1 MRTTAEPPPLEAPPA
16 ETPGGTPDA
25 GETPDG
31 THDAG
36 EMPDAGVIEE
46 ARARQHRHR
55 GVAGAAVVAAGAIA
69 AILLAFAGGGGGSRP
84 GNASLS
90 PGRAPSK
97 SAGRPSPSSCQGKAL
112 QGPPSKSL
120 LSILGVLRRPA
131 TAADAGSGITAQGFT
146 SAVFVHYIRLTRIVD
161 GGSYYIYP
169 GIVGGCGTGEKAHEG
184 IMHLAKNVDLGHGL
198 VGGTGGGGASATD
211 IEQGKDVQSGPP
223 GSSTSETITMVVP
236 DGVATVTL
244 HYGPGPASGYTKKIS
259 PPFTITSPVIN
270 NELVVLLPRSVSL
283 EGVPGVRMIWRAANG
298 HVLETFD
305 RL

>member
-1 MRTTAEPPPLEAPPA
+1 MTITAAPPPIEV
-16 ETPGGTPDA
+16 PDA
-25 GETPDG
+25 GE
-31 THDAG
+31 A
-36 EMPDAGVIEE
+36 PDAGVIEE

-55 GVAGAAVVAAGAIA
+55 GVAGAAVIAAGAIA
-69 AILLAFAGGGGGSRP
+69 AILFAFTGGGGGSRL
-84 GNASLS
+84 GSASV
-90 PGRAPSK
+90 PAGRAPSK
-97 SAGRPSPSSCQGKAL
+97 TAGRTLPSSCQGKAL

-146 SAVFVHYIRLTRIVD
+146 SAVFVHYIRRARVIN
-161 GGSYYIYP
+161 GSPYYIYP
-169 GIVGGCGTGEKAHEG
+169 AILGGCGTGEKAHEG
-184 IMHLAKNVDLGHGL
+184 IMDLAKNVDLGHGL
-198 VGGTGGGGASATD
+198 VGGTGGGGASAED
-211 IEQGKDVQSGPP
+211 IEQGRDVERGAP

-236 DGVATVTL
+236 DRVATVTL

-298 HVLETFD
+298 RIIK
-305 RL
+305 RLSRL

>member
-1 MRTTAEPPPLEAPPA
+1 MTVTAERPPLEAPGA
-16 ETPGGTPDA
+16 S
-25 GETPDG
+25 
-31 THDAG
+31 

-55 GVAGAAVVAAGAIA
+55 GMAAVAIIAAGTIA
-69 AILLAFAGGGGGSRP
+69 AILFAFTGGGGSRP
-84 GNASLS
+84 GSASLS

-97 SAGRPSPSSCQGKAL
+97 TAGRPSPSSCQGKAL

-146 SAVFVHYIRLTRIVD
+146 SAVFVHYIRRARVIS
-161 GGSYYIYP
+161 GSPDYIYP
-169 GIVGGCGTGEKAHEG
+169 AILGGCGTGEKAHEG

-198 VGGTGGGGASATD
+198 VGGTGGGGASAAD
-211 IEQGKDVQSGPP
+211 IEQGKDVERGPP

-259 PPFTITSPVIN
+259 PPFTITSPAIN

-298 HVLETFD
+298 HIIKTFD

>member
-1 MRTTAEPPPLEAPPA
+1 MTTTVEPPRLEAP
-16 ETPGGTPDA
+16 GA
-25 GETPDG
+25 GEMPDG

-55 GVAGAAVVAAGAIA
+55 GLAAVAIIAAGAIA
-69 AILLAFAGGGGGSRP
+69 AILLTFTGGGGGSRP
-84 GNASLS
+84 GSASLS
-90 PGRAPSK
+90 PGRAPAK
-97 SAGRPSPSSCQGKAL
+97 TAGRPSPSSCQGKAL

-146 SAVFVHYIRLTRIVD
+146 SAVFVHYIRRARIVD
-161 GGSYYIYP
+161 GSPHYIYP
-169 GIVGGCGTGEKAHEG
+169 AILGGCGTGEKAHEG
-184 IMHLAKNVDLGHGL
+184 IMELAKNVDLGHGA
-198 VGGTGGGGASATD
+198 VGGTGGGGGDAAE
-211 IEQGKDVQSGPP
+211 IEHGREVGSGPP
-223 GSSTSETITMVVP
+223 GSSTSETITMIVP

-259 PPFTITSPVIN
+259 PPFTITSRVIN

-283 EGVPGVRMIWRAANG
+283 EDVPSVRMIWRAANG
-298 HVLETFD
+298 HILETFD

>member
-1 MRTTAEPPPLEAPPA
+1 MTVTAERPPLEAPGA
-16 ETPGGTPDA
+16 GGMS
-25 GETPDG
+25 
-31 THDAG
+31 DAG

-55 GVAGAAVVAAGAIA
+55 GMAVVAIIAAGAIA
-69 AILLAFAGGGGGSRP
+69 AILFAFTGGGGGGSRP
-84 GNASLS
+84 ESASLS

-97 SAGRPSPSSCQGKAL
+97 TAGRPSPSSCEGKAL

-120 LSILGVLRRPA
+120 LSILGVLRQPA

-146 SAVFVHYIRLTRIVD
+146 SAVFVHYIRRARIVD
-161 GGSYYIYP
+161 GSPYYIYP
-169 GIVGGCGTGEKAHEG
+169 AILGGCGTGEKAHEG
-184 IMHLAKNVDLGHGL
+184 IMQLAKNVDLGHGL
-198 VGGTGGGGASATD
+198 VGGTGGGGGDAAR
-211 IEQGKDVQSGPP
+211 IEQGREVGSGPP
-223 GSSTSETITMVVP
+223 GSSTSATITMIVP
-236 DGVATVTL
+236 DDVASVTL

-283 EGVPGVRMIWRAANG
+283 EGVPGVRMIWRTTNG
-298 HVLETFD
+298 HIIKTFD